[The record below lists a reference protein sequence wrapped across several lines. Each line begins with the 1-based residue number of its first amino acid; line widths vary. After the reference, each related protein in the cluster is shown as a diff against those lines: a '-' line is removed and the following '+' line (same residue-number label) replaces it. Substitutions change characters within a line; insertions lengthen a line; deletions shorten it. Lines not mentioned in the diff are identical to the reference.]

1 MWPSGGYLQ
10 YLSTSSVFYIHVSNP
25 PTIVSSCWV
34 PDFHAAT
41 RWCLPAVS
49 QYFVSVPYSREQSSC
64 QCWRFPSK
72 EWNIIRNVWENC
84 VHVIA
89 IMSLI
94 IVIMSRRK
102 QEKPNTKNWILC
114 LPLSGLKRNSESIP
128 AVAPTSLREA
138 IFDGHGPL
146 RGRLHPAATS
156 TPVFP
161 FPYAYHR
168 RHRSNKRKWK

>member
-10 YLSTSSVFYIHVSNP
+10 YLSTSSVSYIYVSNP
-25 PTIVSSCWV
+25 PTIVSSCRV

-64 QCWRFPSK
+64 QYWRCPTK
-72 EWNIIRNVWENC
+72 EWNIIRKLCTCNCNNV
-84 VHVIA
+84 
-89 IMSLI
+89 MKT
-94 IVIMSRRK
+94 RRK
-102 QEKPNTKNWILC
+102 QGKPNTKNWILC
-114 LPLSGLKRNSESIP
+114 LPLCGIEPNSESIP
-128 AVAPTSLREA
+128 AIAPTSLREA

-146 RGRLHPAATS
+146 RGQLHPAATS

-168 RHRSNKRKWK
+168 RRNRNKQKWQ